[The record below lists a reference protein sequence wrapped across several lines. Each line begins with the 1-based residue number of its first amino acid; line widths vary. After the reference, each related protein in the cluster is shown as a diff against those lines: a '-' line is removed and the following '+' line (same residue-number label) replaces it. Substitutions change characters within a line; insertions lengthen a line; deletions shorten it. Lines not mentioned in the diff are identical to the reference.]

1 MMNMIGRDAIN
12 FVVNGVP
19 PKVAAI
25 EAVIGGKREAVAAK
39 NGQKG
44 RVEVGQVP
52 ITETTVGVPV
62 PAEAT
67 LLSEERVLPTS
78 VLDQTGR

>member
-1 MMNMIGRDAIN
+1 MWYSIS
-12 FVVNGVP
+12 
-19 PKVAAI
+19 
-25 EAVIGGKREAVAAK
+25 
-39 NGQKG
+39 G